1 MTPTPTVTPTP
12 VVNKEYEYSKTTSAT
27 YSEWSAWTKHVKKNN
42 DGVVFEL
49 TDTKETVDLGSIY
62 TKIGTKS
69 AVYEQVH
76 TTKDVLYQSGT
87 YTYKVCTN
95 YTYTADANTIYR
107 IDSDWAYVENY
118 YRGYNP
124 PADTMTSRWIF
135 QGIDYSQCGND
146 CTNHPYVVYKEQTRK
161 VTAYTEYS
169 NVTASC
175 ANVEERSIPLYGTRK
190 VSEYKTVQK
199 EPAKDIYAYVRYYK
213 VRTRTLLSE
222 AKTVYKWSSYNDQ
235 TLLSQGYSY
244 TGKTRNK

>member
-1 MTPTPTVTPTP
+1 
-12 VVNKEYEYSKTTSAT
+12 
-27 YSEWSAWTKHVKKNN
+27 
-42 DGVVFEL
+42 
-49 TDTKETVDLGSIY
+49 
-62 TKIGTKS
+62 
-69 AVYEQVH
+69 
-76 TTKDVLYQSGT
+76 
-87 YTYKVCTN
+87 
-95 YTYTADANTIYR
+95 
-107 IDSDWAYVENY
+107 
-118 YRGYNP
+118 
-124 PADTMTSRWIF
+124 MTSRWIF

>member
-1 MTPTPTVTPTP
+1 MI
-12 VVNKEYEYSKTTSAT
+12 
-27 YSEWSAWTKHVKKNN
+27 KKNN